1 MSLIMSA
8 SPWNN
13 HDSSSKK
20 RVSTMRKPIKKS
32 SNATGEDNEQEVEA
46 APLTTFE
53 EDQQHNNERE
63 ERVSKLLNNM
73 SFVLQENDGN
83 KLADFQPIPL
93 PDMQK
98 KTDTETASYG
108 RNGDD
113 ELSPLPH
120 HVQLQPP
127 KMTSEPSSSSSSS
140 FSPSSR
146 DLGKPQTMIPQDPYS
161 NYRKIYEPSRMR
173 VQNRFGYE
181 EPSISSSMLSNDKL
195 MEKINYMIYLL
206 EQQQHEKTSNITEEF
221 ILYTFLGI
229 FIIFVVDSFARSGR
243 YVR

>member
-1 MSLIMSA
+1 MTA

-13 HDSSSKK
+13 HDASKK
-20 RVSTMRKPIKKS
+20 RVSTMRKTIKKT
-32 SNATGEDNEQEVEA
+32 SNVAEDVDEQEVET
-46 APLTTFE
+46 PLTTFE
-53 EDQQHNNERE
+53 EDQQQNNERE
-63 ERVSKLLNNM
+63 ERVTKLLDNM
-73 SFVLQENDGN
+73 SSVLQENDGN

-98 KTDTETASYG
+98 KTDTENAAYDNS
-108 RNGDD
+108 
-113 ELSPLPH
+113 LSSLPN

-127 KMTSEPSSSSSSS
+127 KMTSVTSS

-161 NYRKIYEPSRMR
+161 NYRKIYEPSRIRMH
-173 VQNRFGYE
+173 NRFE
-181 EPSISSSMLSNDKL
+181 QQNVSLPVMQDDKF

-206 EQQQHEKTSNITEEF
+206 EQQQSEKTSNITEEF

-229 FIIFVVDSFARSGR
+229 FIIFVVDSFARTGR
-243 YVR
+243 YTR

>member
-13 HDSSSKK
+13 HDASSKK
-20 RVSTMRKPIKKS
+20 RVSTMRKTIKKS
-32 SNATGEDNEQEVEA
+32 LATAEEDNEQEIE

-53 EDQQHNNERE
+53 EDQQKNTDRE

-73 SFVLQENDGN
+73 SSVLQENDGN

-98 KTDTETASYG
+98 RTDTETSTYG
-108 RNGDD
+108 RNGEDN
-113 ELSPLPH
+113 LPPLPNH
-120 HVQLQPP
+120 LQLQPP
-127 KMTSEPSSSSSSS
+127 KVISDTSS

-146 DLGKPQTMIPQDPYS
+146 DLGKSSSMIPQDPYS

-173 VQNRFGYE
+173 VQNRFE
-181 EPSISSSMLSNDKL
+181 QPHLSSSMIPNDKF

-206 EQQQHEKTSNITEEF
+206 EQQQNEKTSNITEEF

-229 FIIFVVDSFARSGR
+229 FIIFVVDSFARTGKYIR
-243 YVR
+243 

>member
-20 RVSTMRKPIKKS
+20 RVSTMRKTIKKTS
-32 SNATGEDNEQEVEA
+32 SSLEEENENEKEVET
-46 APLTTFE
+46 PLTTFE
-53 EDQQHNNERE
+53 EDQQQNNDRE

-73 SFVLQENDGN
+73 SSVLQENDGN
-83 KLADFQPIPL
+83 KLADFQPIPP
-93 PDMQK
+93 PDVQK
-98 KTDTETASYG
+98 KTDTDASLYG
-108 RNGDD
+108 RNGED
-113 ELSPLPH
+113 ELSPLPN

-127 KMTSEPSSSSSSS
+127 KITSATSS

-173 VQNRFGYE
+173 MQNRFE
-181 EPSISSSMLSNDKL
+181 QQNISLPVMQNDKL

-206 EQQQHEKTSNITEEF
+206 EQQQSEKTSNITEEF

-229 FIIFVVDSFARSGR
+229 FIIFVVDSFARTGR
-243 YVR
+243 YTR